1 MASLLSLISLPLEIQ
16 HLPQGLSP
24 RPPCPHISLVHP
36 ADVIFLPN
44 KHGLCLCLPD
54 STSDFLTCSVVSYA
68 HGSCPRWSA
77 RSPRLPT
84 PFGIFHLPFAFP
96 SHLLIYWVPP
106 PARMCPPLRAGTVVF
121 YSLTS
126 PQVLEKS
133 LPWTPAFSVCPGN
146 EWHPRL
152 GGWGIQTYKLTA
164 CFYKQMNWTQPC
176 PFIVCCPWLHLLSE
190 GRVEWLQERPAEP
203 KMFTVWCF
211 AETGHWFL
219 S

>member
-1 MASLLSLISLPLEIQ
+1 MPTLISQEPPPPYPFWHFPYAFCFSFPLTHLLS
-16 HLPQGLSP
+16 
-24 RPPCPHISLVHP
+24 
-36 ADVIFLPN
+36 A
-44 KHGLCLCLPD
+44 
-54 STSDFLTCSVVSYA
+54 A
-68 HGSCPRWSA
+68 SCQN
-77 RSPRLPT
+77 
-84 PFGIFHLPFAFP
+84 
-96 SHLLIYWVPP
+96 V
-106 PARMCPPLRAGTVVF
+106 PPLRAGTVVF

-133 LPWTPAFSVCPGN
+133 LTWTPAFNVCPGN

-190 GRVEWLQERPAEP
+190 GRVEWLQERPTEP

-211 AETGHWFL
+211 AETGHWSL